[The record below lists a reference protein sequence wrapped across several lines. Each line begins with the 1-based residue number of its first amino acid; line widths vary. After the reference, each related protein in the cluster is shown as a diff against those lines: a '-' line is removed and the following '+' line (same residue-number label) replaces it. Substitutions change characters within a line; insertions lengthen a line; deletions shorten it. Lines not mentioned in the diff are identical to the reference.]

1 MKNLSVMKNIED
13 IIRSNK
19 DFFEEAEP
27 SEGHFERF
35 NRKLEKRFQV
45 SFTVKRS
52 IVPYLLKAAVV
63 TLLITLS
70 SLWTW
75 DHFIRQ
81 DSKRMTLGQVSPQYK
96 EVENYY
102 VHQVNMME
110 GEILNVD
117 MKNNPEQKTIL
128 LKEMK
133 SMDSTYVSLQKEL
146 KDNPNDERIINAM
159 IEHYQTKLEVMTY
172 IVNQLKTIRNDNQNK
187 KQNGKVNL

>member
-1 MKNLSVMKNIED
+1 MKISEVMKNIEE

-27 SEGHFERF
+27 STGHLERF

-45 SFTVKRS
+45 NTIKRS

-75 DHFIRQ
+75 DHFIRTG
-81 DSKRMTLGQVSPQYK
+81 SSRMTLGQVSPQYK

-102 VHQVNMME
+102 VYQVNLME
-110 GEILNVD
+110 DEIVNVD
-117 MKNNPEQKTIL
+117 LKNHPNQKAML
-128 LKEMK
+128 MKEMN
-133 SMDSTYVSLQKEL
+133 SMDSTYISLQKEL
-146 KDNPNDERIINAM
+146 KANPNDERIITAM
-159 IEHYQTKLEVMTY
+159 IEHYQTKLDVMTY
-172 IVNQLKTIRNDNQNK
+172 IVSQLKSIKNVNQNK
-187 KQNGKVNL
+187 KKNEKVNL